1 MVCYKDMTFCSAECE
16 NNKCERRLTPK
27 IVEGAIKWWGSD
39 KAPIATCNFSDDCN
53 EYQPISIASYNR
65 SYF

>member
-1 MVCYKDMTFCSAECE
+1 MVCYKDMTFCSAEC
-16 NNKCERRLTPK
+16 
-27 IVEGAIKWWGSD
+27 D
-39 KAPIATCNFSDDCN
+39 FSDDCN